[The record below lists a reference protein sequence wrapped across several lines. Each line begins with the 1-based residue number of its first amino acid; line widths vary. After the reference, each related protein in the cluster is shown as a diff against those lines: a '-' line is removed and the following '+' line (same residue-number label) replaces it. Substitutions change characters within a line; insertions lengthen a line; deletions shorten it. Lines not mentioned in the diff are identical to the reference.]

1 MYINILFQTEECI
14 ERTNEKCTPFTY
26 KGVNYD
32 KCEFDRRI
40 GYWCVGKHQSGL
52 EISNCGVCAVQDGDI
67 TNSTSLFVI

>member
-1 MYINILFQTEECI
+1 M
-14 ERTNEKCTPFTY
+14 
-26 KGVNYD
+26 NYD
-32 KCEFDRRI
+32 KCEYDWSI